1 MKFLYN
7 YLKMALITACTLL
20 GIQVPGFVDD
30 YGKHLNA
37 RLIESNQSVAEFQDD
52 ADKFFGGD
60 LNKLVSHYK
69 KSNDDVFTEG
79 GNSIEAVVTRNTLL
93 KNAWGKFKSS
103 MFGAYSQ
110 TITNPVPEVRQEVW
124 ENYSFNVLFTKSTII
139 IGVVIGFLCLLL
151 FELSVFLGKKPFKRK
166 KNLSQQV

>member
-1 MKFLYN
+1 MKFIYS
-7 YLKMALITACTLL
+7 YFKMGVIIACTLL

-37 RLIESNQSVAEFQDD
+37 RLIESNQAVAEFQDD

-60 LNKLVSHYK
+60 LNKLVTHYK
-69 KSNDDVFTEG
+69 TSNDDVFTEG
-79 GNSIEAVVTRNTLL
+79 GNSIEAVVSRNTQL
-93 KNAWGKFKSS
+93 KHAWAKFKQS

-110 TITNPVPEVRQEVW
+110 TLATPIPEVRQEVW
-124 ENYSFNVLFTKSTII
+124 KNYSFNVLLNKSTII

-151 FELSVFLGKKPFKRK
+151 FELSVFLGKQPFKRK
-166 KNLSQQV
+166 KWTSQQT

>member
-1 MKFLYN
+1 MKFIYS
-7 YLKMALITACTLL
+7 YFKMGIIIACTLL

-37 RLIESNQSVAEFQDD
+37 RLIESNKAVAEFQDD

-69 KSNDDVFTEG
+69 QSNDDVFTEG
-79 GNSIEAVVTRNTLL
+79 GNSIDTIVSRNTLL
-93 KNAWGKFKSS
+93 KNTWSKFKAS

-110 TITNPVPEVRQEVW
+110 TIANPIPEVRKEVW
-124 ENYSFNVLFTKSTII
+124 KNYSFNVLFTKSTII
-139 IGVVIGFLCLLL
+139 IGVVIGFLCLLF
-151 FELSVFLGKKPFKRK
+151 FELFIYLSKKPIDHLRSK
-166 KNLSQQV
+166 KI